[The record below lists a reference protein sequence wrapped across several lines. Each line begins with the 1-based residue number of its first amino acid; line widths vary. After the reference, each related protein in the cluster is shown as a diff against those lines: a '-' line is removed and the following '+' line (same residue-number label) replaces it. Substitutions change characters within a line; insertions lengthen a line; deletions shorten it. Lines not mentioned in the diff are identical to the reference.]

1 MPEGRV
7 YKRRRIRRRPQAS
20 KGGVSDQSPKL
31 ANSHGSN
38 DQLVALY
45 RLVLLVPRETTKKA
59 KMKKALHQFQTGP
72 PAEPPLGVL

>member
-1 MPEGRV
+1 M
-7 YKRRRIRRRPQAS
+7 
-20 KGGVSDQSPKL
+20 GGVSDESPKL
-31 ANSHGSN
+31 ADSQTYI

-59 KMKKALHQFQTGP
+59 KMRKALHQFQTGP